1 MKQLYDWTPFNF
13 LIYTTGFCLF
23 LFSIRMAREY
33 MEPIDYALLLL
44 AMIAIP
50 IFVISLRWS
59 INYQFQQPQVEP
71 EKREKEKE
79 VKRQVPQI
87 EEKKSKTIS
96 LLKNRIASEIE
107 KKMQEKHYDYVTL
120 DDCGLLAQWLSI
132 SKVVIVDTLEKYSH
146 KFLVDGE
153 GTKRIIA
160 YTFNEELANESNL
173 SPINHKASQG
183 GMEGLTDGGRVGWI

>member
-33 MEPIDYALLLL
+33 MEPVDYALLLL

>member
-23 LFSIRMAREY
+23 LFSIRMTREY
-33 MEPIDYALLLL
+33 MEPVDYALLLL

-107 KKMQEKHYDYVTL
+107 KKMKEKHYDYVTL